1 MMSTLNRGGI
11 MSKAKDALSNGNVKT
26 VFQFGAIIFAAGI
39 LWAKVSGL
47 ETQLGDLKNT
57 VDVLVHHL
65 LGTP

>member
-1 MMSTLNRGGI
+1 MATLSKDGI
-11 MSKAKDALSNGNVKT
+11 MAKARDVLSNGNVKT

-47 ETQLGDLKNT
+47 EAQLGDLKNT